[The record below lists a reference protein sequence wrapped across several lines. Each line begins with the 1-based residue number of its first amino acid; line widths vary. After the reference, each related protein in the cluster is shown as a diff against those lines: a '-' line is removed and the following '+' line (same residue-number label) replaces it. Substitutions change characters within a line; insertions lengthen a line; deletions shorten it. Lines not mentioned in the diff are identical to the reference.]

1 MSLPYD
7 LTPPHSASSD
17 QFNCFADPIQ
27 LSDLVPMTPSHG
39 QAMGYFYSSSTV
51 AFPPTSST
59 QSFSS
64 PSFAES
70 FSEGLSHGQLS
81 DGSYTTQPQLPIL
94 PSQSIHANYL
104 DTTMWNET
112 PLPMFETPTS
122 PLQNMPNIKREQPV
136 ESPTYQ
142 AGTQRR
148 RSRAVQDARRNSKAL
163 HRVQSGTG
171 RPNAA
176 ARNGKRALRSTGSRS
191 TGGHVKVAESAKFH
205 CDAPGCLSGPYERNE
220 HLKRHIKTYVAACI
234 QLWTGVFFFF
244 FSFLTR
250 RFFPL
255 QEAQPRHAHSPVRGR
270 ALQRRF

>member
-1 MSLPYD
+1 
-7 LTPPHSASSD
+7 
-17 QFNCFADPIQ
+17 
-27 LSDLVPMTPSHG
+27 
-39 QAMGYFYSSSTV
+39 
-51 AFPPTSST
+51 
-59 QSFSS
+59 
-64 PSFAES
+64 
-70 FSEGLSHGQLS
+70 
-81 DGSYTTQPQLPIL
+81 
-94 PSQSIHANYL
+94 
-104 DTTMWNET
+104 MWNET

-220 HLKRHIKTYVAACI
+220 HLKRHIKTKHSLDTPIHRCEAARCNAAFDRLDNLRQHLSLHDKERGGAARVKFAEGAAE
-234 QLWTGVFFFF
+234 QLE
-244 FSFLTR
+244 R
-250 RFFPL
+250 L
-255 QEAQPRHAHSPVRGR
+255 QSQMKPRGGGARNKAARTAR
-270 ALQRRF
+270 AA